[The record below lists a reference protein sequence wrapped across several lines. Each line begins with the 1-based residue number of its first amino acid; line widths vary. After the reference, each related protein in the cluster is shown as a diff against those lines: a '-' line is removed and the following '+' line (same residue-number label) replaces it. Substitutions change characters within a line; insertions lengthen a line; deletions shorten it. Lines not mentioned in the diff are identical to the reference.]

1 MSFRL
6 IPVALAIVAMS
17 SSTWSAQT
25 ATAPGSRAEVKAETR
40 AAERAGH
47 LTPAGEG
54 RPTDGTSNFK
64 SSKTRAERK
73 SETLQ
78 ARKNKELV
86 PTGNAAQQKL
96 DVALRAQKPTRTRAE
111 RKAETRQDIAQGQL
125 VPAGEGPQAPRK

>member
-1 MSFRL
+1 MSFRFL
-6 IPVALAIVAMS
+6 PVAFAIVAIS
-17 SSTWSAQT
+17 SSAWAAQT
-25 ATAPGSRAEVKAETR
+25 DSASASRAQIKAETR
-40 AAERAGH
+40 SAERAGK

-78 ARKNKELV
+78 ARKNNELI
-86 PTGNAAQQKL
+86 PAGNASQQKL
-96 DVALRAQKPTRTRAE
+96 DVALRSQKTTRTRAE
-111 RKAETRQDIAQGQL
+111 RKAETRRDIAQGQL